1 MQKKKKSGVMSV
13 QEKKILSS
21 IPLKRLPYSIQQK
34 VSWSD
39 LDAFAHVNHTKYPV
53 YFENARTE
61 FFSERDVWNTQQIA
75 PTGPV
80 VHELAVQF
88 RSQVRFPATLEVTI
102 GISKLGSRKFE
113 MICTMWNENDCVC
126 TAHGEFLWIHFE
138 RGIPV
143 RLPARLIDAL
153 KPFAVD
159 F

>member
-1 MQKKKKSGVMSV
+1 MAA
-13 QEKKILSS
+13 QEKSKLSK
-21 IPLKRLPYSIQQK
+21 IPLKKLNYSIQQK

-61 FFSERDVWNTQQIA
+61 FFSEMKVWNTEHIQ

-80 VHELAVQF
+80 VHELSVQF

-102 GISKLGSRKFE
+102 GITALGSRKFE

-138 RGIPV
+138 RGLPM
-143 RLPARLIDAL
+143 RLPEELVRAL
-153 KPFAVD
+153 KPYQLLEN
-159 F
+159 